1 VLLLERQLA
10 PENETQL
17 RKQEKPPPERESVQL
32 QQEKVQEEK
41 LQGDLEEELPEEE
54 DARTSYSFFKLHLI
68 RTVRWNFFQC
78 SLMKLALNQSSYN
91 LYRITRK
98 LRNLY

>member
-1 VLLLERQLA
+1 MLLPEKLLA
-10 PENETQL
+10 LENETPL
-17 RKQEKPPPERESVQL
+17 RKQEKLLLERESVQL

-54 DARTSYSFFKLHLI
+54 DARTSCSFFKLHLI
-68 RTVRWNFFQC
+68 RTVSWNFFQC

-91 LYRITRK
+91 LTMITHS
-98 LRNLY
+98 

>member
-1 VLLLERQLA
+1 MLLLEKLLA
-10 PENETQL
+10 LENETQL

-54 DARTSYSFFKLHLI
+54 DARTSYSFFKYEFMKSNAILSLLHCILE
-68 RTVRWNFFQC
+68 
-78 SLMKLALNQSSYN
+78 MKVYGQISHR
-91 LYRITRK
+91 LYTS
-98 LRNLY
+98 